1 MDGGGLLSGT
11 RTRSGHNPEGHFQ
24 LWMNNNMEHRPFAL
38 AGLMGWPVAHSR
50 SPAIHNHWMAEQGL
64 HGAYVL
70 LPVAPANLAQALRA
84 LPIMGFAGCN
94 LTIPHKVAAMA
105 QVDSVDATARRIGAI
120 NTVVVQAD
128 GSLAGLNTDGFGYVH
143 SLMHEQPDWRA
154 DKGPAVVIGAGGAA
168 RAVLVSLVEQGAR
181 EIRLCNRSED
191 KARELAA
198 ELGGPIHALPW
209 TERHAALTGA
219 ALLVNTTSQ
228 GMSGQAA
235 LNLAL
240 DGLPTDAL
248 VSDLVYVPM
257 DTPLL
262 VAARQ
267 RGNPIVGGLGMLLH
281 QAQAAYASWFGTM
294 PTVSAALREKVERSL

>member
-1 MDGGGLLSGT
+1 MWIS
-11 RTRSGHNPEGHFQ
+11 
-24 LWMNNNMEHRPFAL
+24 NNMEYRPFAL

-64 HGAYVL
+64 QGAYVL
-70 LPVAPANLAQALRA
+70 LPVTPANLAQALRA

-105 QVDSVDATARRIGAI
+105 LVDSVDANARRIGAI

-128 GSLAGLNTDGFGYVH
+128 GSLAGFNTDGFGYVH
-143 SLMHEQPDWRA
+143 SLMHERPEWRA
-154 DKGPAVVIGAGGAA
+154 DIGPAVVIGAGGAA

-181 EIRLCNRSED
+181 EIRLCNRSEG

-198 ELGGPIHALPW
+198 ELGGPIHAMPW
-209 TERHAALTGA
+209 AERRAALAGA

-235 LNLAL
+235 LDLAL
-240 DGLPTDAL
+240 DGLPTDAV

-262 VAARQ
+262 IAARQ